1 MLLIG
6 AIFQC
11 VNPALTIAAAL
22 AYRSPFVL
30 PLNRKEDAD
39 EAKRYFAGDSCRYD
53 IYRQITFIS
62 HRQSTRSLCSVSY
75 GKDLAYM
82 CCAVITLL
90 FLRHMRDIGMQSVVE
105 TKKIFVGKTFFP
117 L

>member
-11 VNPALTIAAAL
+11 INPAMTIAAAL

-30 PLNRKEDAD
+30 PLNRKEEAD
-39 EAKRYFAGDSCRYD
+39 EAKRSFAGDSCRSDSSYSLPSPSKS
-53 IYRQITFIS
+53 IKSLSTVS
-62 HRQSTRSLCSVSY
+62 HRKR
-75 GKDLAYM
+75 LAFL

-90 FLRHMRDIGMQSVVE
+90 FLRHLRDIAMQSVME
-105 TKKIFVGKTFFP
+105 TKKITAGKTFFP